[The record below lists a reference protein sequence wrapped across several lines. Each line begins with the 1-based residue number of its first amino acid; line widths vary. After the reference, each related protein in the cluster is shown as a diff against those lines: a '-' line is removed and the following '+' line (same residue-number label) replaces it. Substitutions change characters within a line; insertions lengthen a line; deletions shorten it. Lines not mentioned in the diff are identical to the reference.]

1 MNERFLVRIDFQND
15 FAAPEG
21 ALTINNPDLIVR
33 HQRFADSLQK
43 ECSAKSGIFAI
54 RICRNISADQRGREL
69 SFAYRIRFL
78 GLAAG
83 GNFER

>member
-21 ALTINNPDLIVR
+21 ALTINNPDLIAR

-43 ECSAKSGIFAI
+43 VQRNLGFSRYAF
-54 RICRNISADQRGREL
+54 CRNISADQRGREL